1 MSNHR
6 VVEKRGRF
14 YPQYYVPYQK
24 TVFLLIFKFVRKA
37 SWKPFLFAYEERPVE
52 ERSFSTKEQAI
63 LWIKTGSP
71 YHPDKVVWEE

>member
-37 SWKPFLFAYEERPVE
+37 SWTPFLDGDY
-52 ERSFSTKEQAI
+52 ERSFSIKEQAI

>member
-14 YPQYYVPYQK
+14 YPEYYVPEK
-24 TVFLLIFKFVRKA
+24 KFVFLIFKFVRKA
-37 SWKPFLFAYEERPVE
+37 SWKPFMLDYGEYPQ
-52 ERSFSTKEQAI
+52 ERSFSTKEQAV

-71 YHPDKVVWEE
+71 YHPHKIVWEE

>member
-1 MSNHR
+1 MSMHR
-6 VVEKRGRF
+6 VVEKRGR
-14 YPQYYVPYQK
+14 YVPQYYVPEK
-24 TVFLLIFKFVRKA
+24 KITFLFFKYVRKA
-37 SWKPFLFAYEERPVE
+37 GWNSFLTNYEEYAE

>member
-14 YPQYYVPYQK
+14 YPQYYVPEK
-24 TVFLLIFKFVRKA
+24 RVAFLFFKFVRKA
-37 SWKPFLFAYEERPVE
+37 SWKPFMLDYGEYDQERH
-52 ERSFSTKEQAI
+52 FSTKEQAI

-71 YHPDKVVWEE
+71 YHPDKVIWEE